1 MSPRHFG
8 RGEEG
13 CNLIRLMQNSIENSI
28 KEELTTRA
36 HAKATLR
43 AIETLSPLLDVGWS
57 HCGSRSG
64 VSRLRAM

>member
-8 RGEEG
+8 RGAKRA
-13 CNLIRLMQNSIENSI
+13 NLIRLMPNSIE
-28 KEELTTRA
+28 EEMTMRA

-57 HCGSRSG
+57 HCGG
-64 VSRLRAM
+64 